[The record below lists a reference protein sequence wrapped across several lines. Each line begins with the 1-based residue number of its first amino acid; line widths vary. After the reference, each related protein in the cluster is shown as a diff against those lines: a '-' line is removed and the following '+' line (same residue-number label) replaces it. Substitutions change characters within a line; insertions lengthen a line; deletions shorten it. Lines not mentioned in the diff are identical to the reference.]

1 MKNRKVSNSVKKG
14 LFFNFFKKHK
24 SIAFCLIL
32 GVGFVGF
39 FFTVNYGRYVKDV
52 IESYYLRS
60 QNFYFSSDKLT
71 IHGKKYEINPWSGK
85 KKYDISISISNMLN
99 SLKGTTT
106 NITYEVS
113 CTGNAKVDC
122 YLNSPGTTTERRTIL
137 SSSESDNYVITV
149 APKNGVNFVNGE
161 AVSVVV
167 TATSITPYKETLSA
181 TFTLIIG
188 EYGLNYEI
196 EDEVGSVYFMSLVTN
211 ALETNS
217 ARVTLTIDPNY
228 IDFIS
233 FDMAN
238 AVLSL
243 DGTTYTTTVASDGKN
258 YINSVTFILDAKSSM
273 MIKYFKKDI
282 SKNYSYVLGD
292 NSNPI
297 VRFTFERLN

>member
-1 MKNRKVSNSVKKG
+1 MKNRKASNSLKKG

-24 SIAFCLIL
+24 AIAFSLII
-32 GVGFVGF
+32 GIGFAGF
-39 FFTVNYGRYVKDV
+39 FLTVNYGRYVKDV
-52 IESYYLRS
+52 IESYYLKS

-85 KKYDISISISNMLN
+85 KNYEISISMSNMLN

-113 CTGNAKVDC
+113 CNGDTKVDC
-122 YLNSPGTTTERRTIL
+122 YLGTPGTTSENRTIL
-137 SSSESDNYVITV
+137 STSESDNYVITV
-149 APKNGVNFVNGE
+149 APKNGVSFVNGE
-161 AVSVVV
+161 AVSVIV
-167 TATSITPYKETLSA
+167 TANSITPYKETLSA

-196 EDEVGSVYFMSLVTN
+196 EDEVGSVYFKSLVTN

-228 IDFIS
+228 IDYIS
-233 FDMAN
+233 FDMSN

-243 DGTTYTTTVASDGKN
+243 DDTTYTTTIASDGKS
-258 YINSVTFILDAKSSM
+258 YINSVTFILDSKSSM
-273 MIKYFKKDI
+273 MVKYYKNDSSKD
-282 SKNYSYVLGD
+282 YSYVLGD
-292 NSNPI
+292 ESNPI
-297 VRFTFERLN
+297 VRFTFQQIT